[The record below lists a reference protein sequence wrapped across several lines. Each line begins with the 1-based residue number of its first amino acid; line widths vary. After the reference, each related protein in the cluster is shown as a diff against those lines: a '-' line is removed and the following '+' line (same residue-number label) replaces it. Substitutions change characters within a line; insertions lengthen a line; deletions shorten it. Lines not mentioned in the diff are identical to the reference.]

1 MKSTHTKNL
10 SKYLAISIISFGIF
24 LTSCSKEESSTSSQN
39 SGNVESSSSTT
50 STESQAPVDD
60 GKGVGPIKTVDL
72 SQAIDNKLS
81 EEGKKIFEMKC
92 FACHDIN
99 ARKVGPALKD
109 VTNRRKP
116 EWIMNM
122 IMNPTEMTQKDPKAK
137 ELLGE
142 YMTQMANQNVDEKG
156 ARAILEYF
164 RANDQKK

>member
-1 MKSTHTKNL
+1 MKNNL
-10 SKYLAISIISFGIF
+10 SKYVAISIIAFGIF
-24 LTSCSKEESSTSSQN
+24 LNSCSKEETSNTSDSN
-39 SGNVESSSSTT
+39 KSETTT
-50 STESQAPVDD
+50 SNTESKAPSDD
-60 GKGVGPIKTVDL
+60 GKGIGPIKTVDL
-72 SQAIDNKLS
+72 SDVIDQKLS
-81 EEGKKIFEMKC
+81 DEGKKVFEMKC

-122 IMNPTEMTQKDPKAK
+122 IMNPAEMTQKDATAK

-164 RANDQKK
+164 RTNDKKK

>member
-1 MKSTHTKNL
+1 MKNNL
-10 SKYLAISIISFGIF
+10 SKYVAISIVAFGIF
-24 LTSCSKEESSTSSQN
+24 LNSCSKEETSNTSDSN
-39 SGNVESSSSTT
+39 KSETTT
-50 STESQAPVDD
+50 SNESQAPVDD
-60 GKGVGPIKTVDL
+60 GKGFGPIKTVDL
-72 SQAIDNKLS
+72 SDVIDQKLS
-81 EEGKKIFEMKC
+81 DEGKKVFEMKC

-122 IMNPTEMTQKDPKAK
+122 IMNPAEMTQKDATAK

-142 YMTQMANQNVDEKG
+142 YMTQMANQNVDEKS

-164 RANDQKK
+164 RTIDKKK